1 MQLKE
6 LQNNWDQLGREDPL
20 WAILSMPD
28 KIHNKWDLGEFF
40 KTGIEE
46 IQGVI
51 ELAGSLGVPL
61 ARTRALDFGCGVG
74 RLTQALC
81 RHFEKCCGIDL
92 APSMIKQ
99 AKEYNRYGARC
110 EYYRNETDGLPIFQ
124 NESFDFI
131 YSSLVLQHMNPGY
144 SKKYIEEFL
153 RILSPGGALVFQ
165 LPAELRPPAQPADVE
180 SVALPDSAFRA
191 RIKPHRRSLTA
202 TRNSRIE
209 VVVTVTNLSSFTWPS
224 AAASPIWPV
233 RLGNHWLYGNGD
245 LLQRDDERAPLEH
258 DLGPMEETQMRL
270 VVNTPADPG
279 EYVLEL
285 DIVQEQIAWF
295 GDKGSEVVRI
305 KANIGDSGPSHAAR
319 QKGLAKIE
327 MYGVAR
333 DEVVQTITRAG
344 GEIRDIQED
353 SGAGPEWLSFRYFV
367 TKPKLV
373 TL

>member
-6 LQNNWDQLGREDPL
+6 LQKNWDQLGREDPL

-28 KIHNKWDLGEFF
+28 KINNKWEIGEFF

-46 IQGVI
+46 IEGVI
-51 ELAGSLGVPL
+51 RHAGSLGAPL
-61 ARTRALDFGCGVG
+61 KRTRALDFGCGVG

-81 RHFEKCCGIDL
+81 RYFENCCGVDL

-99 AKEYNRYGARC
+99 ARKYNQYGARC

-131 YSSLVLQHMNPGY
+131 YSSLVLQHMKPGY

-165 LPAELRPPAQPADVE
+165 LPAELRPAGQPTDVE
-180 SVALPDSAFRA
+180 SVVLPESAFRA

-202 TRNSRIE
+202 ARGSRIE
-209 VVVTVTNLSSFTWPS
+209 VGVTVTNLSSFTWPS
-224 AAASPIWPV
+224 AAASPIYPV
-233 RLGNHWLYGNGD
+233 RLGNHWLDGAGD
-245 LLQRDDERAPLEH
+245 LLLRDDERAPLER
-258 DLGPMEETQMRL
+258 DLGPMEETEMRL
-270 VVNTPADPG
+270 VVNAPADPG

-285 DIVQEQIAWF
+285 DMVQEQIAWF

-305 KANIGDSGPSHAAR
+305 RVNIGDSGSSHAAPR
-319 QKGLAKIE
+319 RGLAKIE

-333 DEVVQTITRAG
+333 DEVVQTVTRAG
-344 GEIRDIQED
+344 GQILDIQEE

-367 TKPKLV
+367 TKRKLV
-373 TL
+373 AA